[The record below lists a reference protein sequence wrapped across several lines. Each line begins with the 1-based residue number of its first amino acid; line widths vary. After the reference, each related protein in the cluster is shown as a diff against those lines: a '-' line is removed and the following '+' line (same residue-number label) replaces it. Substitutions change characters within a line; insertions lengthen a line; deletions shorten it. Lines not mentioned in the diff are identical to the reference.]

1 MSLYIK
7 TTSLLQTLES
17 KVDSLYT
24 RFTGE
29 RVLYAIACTF
39 LGFVIA
45 LFLLATLGF
54 IAHIPINKFYLPIA
68 FILSLIP
75 LFTLRKMRL
84 GGGAAIITR
93 FIASQHTKIPADSC
107 MGYCHTRV

>member
-24 RFTGE
+24 RFACA

-68 FILSLIP
+68 FILSLMP

-84 GGGAAIITR
+84 GGGSHYYKIYRKPAHKNPSR
-93 FIASQHTKIPADSC
+93 FLHGVLS
-107 MGYCHTRV
+107 Y